1 MFDARRLFEATGPR
15 HLQFNHLTE
24 IDLSGR
30 GIVNDFDEADNM
42 RVDALFHDGNLA
54 TDLLLVR
61 CLGPSQASTG
71 SLVHNLD
78 GLKR

>member
-1 MFDARRLFEATGPR
+1 MFEARRLFKSSR
-15 HLQFNHLTE
+15 LTE

-30 GIVNDFDEADNM
+30 RVVNDFDEADNM
-42 RVDALFHDGNLA
+42 GVDALFHDGNLA

-61 CLGPSQASTG
+61 GLGSSQASTG
-71 SLVHNLD
+71 GLVHNLD